1 MTFEPLKIKVSTFLV
16 LVLFSIPCSRIPGY
30 SQSLNSERNDETF
43 LILALKKQKAAY
55 DLAKSEYQSALEL
68 VKRELISR
76 EEFEKTKASFINQIN
91 YQQAML
97 RVIFDQ
103 PHILIEKAVR
113 RSTTSRRCFGS
124 SSTNPTVIEEAVK
137 YQAQDGKKRV
147 RLSLKNTTGGVAD
160 YEKLVETDADVFDPS
175 LQPDKINN
183 VFISL
188 HEATETGGV
197 GPIISQPYEGK
208 IATIRFGQK
217 AEIDFLLLKDVEVV
231 TVSMTYAGKTDQR
244 HIYLQKDAGADRVIV
259 TSPNF
264 SQEAN
269 LGESATFTLDLERF
283 SSDNDVFQLSVINL
297 PRQISYSFMDPS
309 SAQSR
314 RLSQVN
320 FTQGV
325 SSKQLELN
333 VFLPDRT
340 SDRVTIDKP
349 LAFYVLV
356 VPQEIWRKLQPLDD
370 KMFSDE
376 QIADLNTGKV
386 KLEMTPRGVGRIE
399 VRVVNLYHEIKT
411 DDTVD
416 MDIRVLNG
424 GTRRLDN
431 IRIRTN
437 MPINWQSRINPDVI
451 SSLIPDKET
460 LVKLKFLPPSGVD
473 VGDYEIQIQTE
484 ALADNRPVQTQDKT
498 VRIHVSAR
506 TNLILERGTGLQ
518 RDRHRDR
525 HRMVWREIDEEV
537 GLLKTPK
544 GFKPK
549 ERRND

>member
-1 MTFEPLKIKVSTFLV
+1 MKIKIPTLLV
-16 LVLFSIPCSRIPGY
+16 LVLFSIPCSWIQGF
-30 SQSLNSERNDETF
+30 SQSFYSERNDETF

-55 DLAKSEYQSALEL
+55 DAAKSEYKSALEL

-76 EEFEKTKASFINQIN
+76 EEFEQTKAAFINQEIN

-103 PHILIEKAVR
+103 PHIVIEK
-113 RSTTSRRCFGS
+113 
-124 SSTNPTVIEEAVK
+124 AVK

-160 YEKLVETDADVFDPS
+160 YVKLVETDSSIFDPS

-188 HEATETGGV
+188 HEATEQGGV

-297 PRQISYSFMDPS
+297 PRQISYSFMDPT
-309 SAQSR
+309 SAQ
-314 RLSQVN
+314 
-320 FTQGV
+320 
-325 SSKQLELN
+325 
-333 VFLPDRT
+333 LPQ
-340 SDRVTIDKP
+340 
-349 LAFYVLV
+349 AF
-356 VPQEIWRKLQPLDD
+356 
-370 KMFSDE
+370 
-376 QIADLNTGKV
+376 
-386 KLEMTPRGVGRIE
+386 
-399 VRVVNLYHEIKT
+399 
-411 DDTVD
+411 
-416 MDIRVLNG
+416 
-424 GTRRLDN
+424 
-431 IRIRTN
+431 
-437 MPINWQSRINPDVI
+437 PD
-451 SSLIPDKET
+451 
-460 LVKLKFLPPSGVD
+460 
-473 VGDYEIQIQTE
+473 
-484 ALADNRPVQTQDKT
+484 
-498 VRIHVSAR
+498 
-506 TNLILERGTGLQ
+506 
-518 RDRHRDR
+518 
-525 HRMVWREIDEEV
+525 
-537 GLLKTPK
+537 
-544 GFKPK
+544 
-549 ERRND
+549 

>member
-1 MTFEPLKIKVSTFLV
+1 MKNKIPTLLV
-16 LVLFSIPCSRIPGY
+16 LVLFSIPCSWIQGY
-30 SQSLNSERNDETF
+30 SQSFYSERNDETF

-55 DLAKSEYQSALEL
+55 DLAKSEYQAAVKL
-68 VKRELISR
+68 VERELISR
-76 EEFEKTKASFINQIN
+76 EEFEKTKASFINQEIN

-103 PHILIEKAVR
+103 PHILIEK
-113 RSTTSRRCFGS
+113 
-124 SSTNPTVIEEAVK
+124 AVK

-160 YEKLVETDADVFDPS
+160 YAKLVETDADVFDPS

-297 PRQISYSFMDPS
+297 PRQISYNFMDPS

-314 RLSQVN
+314 RLSQIN

-376 QIADLNTGKV
+376 QIAELNTGKV

-399 VRVVNLYHEIKT
+399 VRAVNLYHEIKT

-506 TNLILERGTGLQ
+506 TNLILSAGLVFSVIGIVIGI
-518 RDRHRDR
+518 
-525 HRMVWREIDEEV
+525 VWYGV
-537 GLLKTPK
+537 KLT
-544 GFKPK
+544 
-549 ERRND
+549 RR